1 MATRMLVVLG
11 DKPGHN
17 SLTVRFGKGNL
28 EHEYEEVRKLM
39 ADAGTTH
46 KAPNHD
52 LSEMRC
58 PVGLADVDLFG
69 PGAQEHWYESYE
81 ILHAYAPV
89 HCLPGEGMAPGTD
102 AYVLTKH
109 EDIAA
114 VVRDQ
119 KRFLLPSSAFVRQL
133 VGSTRCSQAA

>member
-1 MATRMLVVLG
+1 
-11 DKPGHN
+11 
-17 SLTVRFGKGNL
+17 
-28 EHEYEEVRKLM
+28 M

-133 VGSTRCSQAA
+133 VESGEDPNEAPNINVMVASMATLRPNPEHARAVRGLGPRA